1 MPMRAKPELVA
12 NYFAA
17 FGKRRSYDV
26 SRVGKQPISVPSGV
40 EVKLEKNQAHVKGPK
55 GALDVSLNELVSVEQ
70 TDGDVV
76 VSVQDPEDRKQR
88 ALWGL
93 TRALVANAVTGVS
106 EGFEK
111 SLIVVGVGYRAEIKG
126 KNLDMS
132 LGFSHPVVIE
142 APKGIEFSVEAAPA
156 GIESA
161 QALVKISGAD
171 KELVGRTAANIR
183 GIRPPE
189 PYKGKGIR
197 YSEEHVRRKAGKAAA

>member
-1 MPMRAKPELVA
+1 M
-12 NYFAA
+12 
-17 FGKRRSYDV
+17 

-40 EVKLEKNQAHVKGPK
+40 EVKLGAEQAQIKGPK
-55 GALDVSLNELVSVEQ
+55 GELQVPLNAGVIVEQ
-70 TDGDVV
+70 DGDQIQVN
-76 VSVQDPEDRKQR
+76 VQKPDDRDQR

-93 TRALVANAVTGVS
+93 TRALLANAVSGVS

-111 SLIVVGVGYRAEIKG
+111 GLVVVGVGYRAEMKG

-132 LGFSHPVVIE
+132 LGFSHPVVVE
-142 APKGIEFSVEAAPA
+142 APAGIEFSVEGAPA
-156 GIESA
+156 GIDSA
-161 QALVKISGAD
+161 QALVKVSGPD

-197 YSEEHVRRKAGKAAA
+197 YSDEFVRRKAGKAAV